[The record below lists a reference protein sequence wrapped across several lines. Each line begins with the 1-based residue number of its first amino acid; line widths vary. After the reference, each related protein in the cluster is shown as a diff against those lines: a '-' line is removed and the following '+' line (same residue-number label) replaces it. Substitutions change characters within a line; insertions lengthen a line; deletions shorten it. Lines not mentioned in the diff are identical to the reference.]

1 MAFTQEYVNQLI
13 REAAS
18 QAGGTLSYADISR
31 AAANL
36 GIPAAQVAAA
46 ASTGVI
52 TGAPAPEAAQIVA
65 SDPAW
70 NYGEFVNKLKAGN
83 ADYSQELGKLG
94 GGMGQN
100 AQNVY
105 REILAQQAA
114 GTSSAWSAGKT
125 ASPEAAAANFALRLA
140 ENGIGSLTELGQ
152 MTVPGGTST
161 EFGGNEP
168 DTTVTI
174 NKTTG
179 EALPRPDLLQRGTR
193 DLGIDYQIQFA
204 PDGSAVPFT
213 TERVG
218 SGESFVKEA
227 LIPGALLL
235 AGAYGLSALTGA
247 AAGAGAGAATGGAG
261 AAGAGAAGTG
271 AAGMGLGTGISA
283 GASGLGINAGAGL
296 TGTGVLTGS
305 TLGTGLLGTG
315 AGAAGLAG
323 LTGTGVLS
331 GSTLGTGLLG
341 TTGTGALTGTGILT
355 GSELGTGLLGTGAGT
370 AATVGGIGGSLG
382 ANLGAGALTTGI
394 GAGATGAGTGLLTP
408 SLITGGLN
416 TVAGML
422 QSDKDRAAAEAAAT
436 GINAA
441 TQQAVQGAQFRPIGT
456 TTRFGSSNFQYD
468 PVTGQMTGAG
478 YQLSPEARAQQD
490 RFMALANQGITQAEG
505 AQQAF
510 APLQTGAQSLFGLG
524 NQYLAQSPQDVA
536 QNYINQQMSLLQ
548 PGRELEL
555 ANLQNRLQ
563 QQGRGGLSVA
573 QGGAFGATTPE
584 LQALYNARAQ
594 QDALLAANAQQAGQQ
609 NVTFGAGLLGTG
621 ATTLGNYYAGQQAA
635 YSPYTSAMGQVT
647 GLENLGQQPFTMS
660 TGLGQQVAQAG
671 ANAGQLGLAGARAAA
686 NISTGRAATVDPFAQ
701 LLSGFGGNQALAS
714 GITNTINKV
723 WGT

>member
-1 MAFTQEYVNQLI
+1 MWDYGKFI
-13 REAAS
+13 EALKSGDAN
-18 QAGGTLSYADISR
+18 YA
-31 AAANL
+31 A
-36 GIPAAQVAAA
+36 
-46 ASTGVI
+46 
-52 TGAPAPEAAQIVA
+52 
-65 SDPAW
+65 
-70 NYGEFVNKLKAGN
+70 
-83 ADYSQELGKLG
+83 ELGKLG
-94 GGMGQN
+94 GVMGQN

-114 GTSSAWSAGKT
+114 GTAPAWYTGKT
-125 ASPEAAAANFALRLA
+125 AAPEAAAANFALRLA

-179 EALPRPDLLQRGTR
+179 QPLPRPDLLTRGTR
-193 DLGIDYQIQFA
+193 DLGIDYNIQFA

-235 AGAYGLSALTGA
+235 AGAYGLASLTGA
-247 AAGAGAGAATGGAG
+247 AAGAGGGAATGGAG
-261 AAGAGAAGTG
+261 LFG
-271 AAGMGLGTGISA
+271 
-283 GASGLGINAGAGL
+283 GAGL
-296 TGTGVLTGS
+296 TAEQLAVVNALGGAEVAGGLT
-305 TLGTGLLGTG
+305 
-315 AGAAGLAG
+315 AAEAAAAG
-323 LTGTGVLS
+323 LTGGFTG
-331 GSTLGTGLLG
+331 TAGLL
-341 TTGTGALTGTGILT
+341 
-355 GSELGTGLLGTGAGT
+355 TGAGMTAEQLAAANALGGAEVAGGLT
-370 AATVGGIGGSLG
+370 AAEAAAAGLTGGVPAAAAAGLTAEQLAAANALGG
-382 ANLGAGALTTGI
+382 AEVAGGLTTTQAAA
-394 GAGATGAGTGLLTP
+394 AGLTGGVPAAAGLLTP

-416 TVAGML
+416 TAAGLL
-422 QSDKDRAAAEAAAT
+422 QSDKDRSAAQAGAAS
-436 GINAA
+436 INAA

-468 PVTGQMTGAG
+468 PVTGRMTSAG
-478 YQLSPEARAQQD
+478 YQLSPEAKAAQD
-490 RFMALANQGITQAEG
+490 RFAALVGQGITQIEG
-505 AQQAF
+505 AQKAF
-510 APLQTGAQSLFGLG
+510 SPLETGAQSLFGLG
-524 NQYLAQSPQDVA
+524 NQYLAQSPQTVA
-536 QNYINQQMSLLQ
+536 QNYIDQQMALLR

-635 YSPYTSAMGQVT
+635 YSPYTSALGQVT
-647 GLENLGQQPFTMS
+647 GIENLGQQPFTMS
-660 TGLGQQVAQAG
+660 TGLAQQVAQAG
-671 ANAGQLGLAGARAAA
+671 ANAGQLGLRGASSAAD
-686 NISTGRAATVDPFAQ
+686 ISMGRAATTDPFAS
-701 LLSGFGGNQALAS
+701 LLSGFAS
-714 GITNTINKV
+714 NPSFATGVTNTINKV

>member
-1 MAFTQEYVNQLI
+1 MWDYDKFVQ
-13 REAAS
+13 
-18 QAGGTLSYADISR
+18 TLKS
-31 AAANL
+31 
-36 GIPAAQVAAA
+36 
-46 ASTGVI
+46 
-52 TGAPAPEAAQIVA
+52 
-65 SDPAW
+65 
-70 NYGEFVNKLKAGN
+70 GN
-83 ADYSQELGKLG
+83 ADYSQELAKLG
-94 GGMGQN
+94 GVMGQN

-114 GTSSAWSAGKT
+114 GTSSAWYTGKT
-125 ASPEAAAANFALRLA
+125 AAPEAAAANFALRLA

-179 EALPRPDLLQRGTR
+179 QPLPRPDLLTRGTR
-193 DLGIDYQIQFA
+193 DLGIDYNIQFA

-218 SGESFVKEA
+218 SGESFVKET

-235 AGAYGLSALTGA
+235 AGAYGLSAVTGA
-247 AAGAGAGAATGGAG
+247 AAAGGGGLLGGGAAVGGTELAGLAASQAPFAGAGAGAAGLFGGAGLTAEQLAAANALGGAEVAGGLTAAEAASAGLGGGFTG
-261 AAGAGAAGTG
+261 AAGAA
-271 AAGMGLGTGISA
+271 AAGMTAEQLAAANALGGAEVA
-283 GASGLGINAGAGL
+283 GGL
-296 TGTGVLTGS
+296 TTTQ
-305 TLGTGLLGTG
+305 
-315 AGAAGLAG
+315 AAAAGLG
-323 LTGTGVLS
+323 GGVP
-331 GSTLGTGLLG
+331 
-341 TTGTGALTGTGILT
+341 
-355 GSELGTGLLGTGAGT
+355 
-370 AATVGGIGGSLG
+370 AA
-382 ANLGAGALTTGI
+382 A
-394 GAGATGAGTGLLTP
+394 GLLTP

-416 TVAGML
+416 TAAGLL
-422 QSDKDRAAAEAAAT
+422 QSAEDRSAAQTAAT
-436 GINAA
+436 GITNA
-441 TQQAVQGAQFRPIGT
+441 TNQAVQGAQFRPIGT

-478 YQLSPEARAQQD
+478 YQLSPEAKAAQD
-490 RFMALANQGITQAEG
+490 RFAALVGQGITQIEG
-505 AQQAF
+505 AQKAF
-510 APLQTGAQSLFGLG
+510 SPLETGAQSLFGLG
-524 NQYLAQSPQDVA
+524 NQYLAQSPQTVA
-536 QNYINQQMSLLQ
+536 QNYIDQQMALLK

-621 ATTLGNYYAGQQAA
+621 AQTLGNYYAGQQAA
-635 YSPYTSAMGQVT
+635 YSPYTSALGQVT
-647 GLENLGQQPFTMS
+647 GIENLGQQPFTMS

-671 ANAGQLGLAGARAAA
+671 ANAGQLGLRGASSAAD
-686 NISTGRAATVDPFAQ
+686 ISMGRAATTDPFAQ
-701 LLSGFGGNQALAS
+701 LLSGLGGNNAFAT
-714 GITNTINKV
+714 GIQNIF
-723 WGT
+723 GR

>member
-1 MAFTQEYVNQLI
+1 MWDYDKFV
-13 REAAS
+13 
-18 QAGGTLSYADISR
+18 QALKSGD
-31 AAANL
+31 AN
-36 GIPAAQVAAA
+36 
-46 ASTGVI
+46 
-52 TGAPAPEAAQIVA
+52 
-65 SDPAW
+65 
-70 NYGEFVNKLKAGN
+70 YM
-83 ADYSQELGKLG
+83 QELGKLG
-94 GGMGQN
+94 GVGGQN

-114 GTSSAWSAGKT
+114 GTSSAWSAGNT
-125 ASPEAAAANFALRLA
+125 ASPQAAAANFALRLA

-161 EFGGNEP
+161 EFGGSEP

-179 EALPRPDLLQRGTR
+179 QPLPRPDLLTRGTR

-235 AGAYGLSALTGA
+235 AGAYGLSAVTGA
-247 AAGAGAGAATGGAG
+247 AAAGGGAGAATGGAG
-261 AAGAGAAGTG
+261 GLLGGAGLTAEQLAVVNALGGAEAAGGLTAAQAASAGLGGGFTGTAGLLTGAGMTAEQLAAANALGGAEVAGGLTAAEAASAGLGGGFTG
-271 AAGMGLGTGISA
+271 AAGAAAAGMTAEQLAAANALGGAEVA
-283 GASGLGINAGAGL
+283 GGL
-296 TGTGVLTGS
+296 TTTQ
-305 TLGTGLLGTG
+305 
-315 AGAAGLAG
+315 AAAAGLG
-323 LTGTGVLS
+323 GGVP
-331 GSTLGTGLLG
+331 
-341 TTGTGALTGTGILT
+341 
-355 GSELGTGLLGTGAGT
+355 
-370 AATVGGIGGSLG
+370 AA
-382 ANLGAGALTTGI
+382 A
-394 GAGATGAGTGLLTP
+394 GLLTP

-416 TVAGML
+416 TAAGLL
-422 QSDKDRAAAEAAAT
+422 QSDKDRSAAETAAT
-436 GINAA
+436 GITNA
-441 TQQAVQGAQFRPIGT
+441 TNQAVQGAQFRPIGT

-468 PVTGQMTGAG
+468 PVTGRMTSAG
-478 YQLSPEARAQQD
+478 YQLSPEAKAAQD
-490 RFMALANQGITQAEG
+490 RFAALVGQGITQVEG
-505 AQQAF
+505 AQKAF
-510 APLQTGAQSLFGLG
+510 SPLETGAQSLFGLG
-524 NQYLAQSPQDVA
+524 NQYLAQSPQSVA
-536 QNYINQQMSLLQ
+536 QNYIDQQMALLR

-635 YSPYTSAMGQVT
+635 YSPYTSALGQVT
-647 GLENLGQQPFTMS
+647 GIENLGQQPFTMS
-660 TGLGQQVAQAG
+660 TDLANQVATAG
-671 ANAGQLGLAGARAAA
+671 ANAGRLGLAGAGTAA
-686 NISTGRAATVDPFAQ
+686 NISTGRAATTDPFAQ